1 MPIPE
6 TVKALPP
13 EDKLALV
20 TAIWDDL
27 ATSAPISLPS
37 DELFE
42 MRRRRTELEHD
53 PTSPKRSAG
62 ISVPHQPAASARGT
76 WCLGAFAPL
85 RPGSVSRR

>member
-1 MPIPE
+1 VPLPE

-53 PTSPKRSAG
+53 PTKS
-62 ISVPHQPAASARGT
+62 
-76 WCLGAFAPL
+76 LGPDEL
-85 RPGSVSRR
+85 WRRVDGE